1 MIYESGAL
9 NPNSVKGMLEAERL
23 YEQIRRRRTDY
34 INVSRNSRLSL
45 EQCKIVKNY
54 IFYDYHE
61 LSEGYK
67 RFTPDLAMAQSWLR
81 LAERKGNKIMHHDIL
96 MLMHELVEIN
106 LLVINTNMHQKEA
119 HSLAE
124 KQYNYSNE
132 VRKYYRRLGI
142 II

>member
-1 MIYESGAL
+1 MYESGAI
-9 NPNSVKGMLEAERL
+9 NPSSVRGMLEAEKL

-34 INVSRNSRLSL
+34 VNVSRNSRLSL
-45 EQCKIVKNY
+45 EQCKIIKNY
-54 IFYDYHE
+54 IFYDCHE

-81 LAERKGNKIMHHDIL
+81 LSERKGDRVLPHDIL
-96 MLMHELVEIN
+96 MLFHELQEVNYLIR
-106 LLVINTNMHQKEA
+106 NTSMHQKEA

-124 KQYNYSNE
+124 KEYNYSKA
-132 VRKYYRRLGI
+132 VKKYYKGLGI